1 MYYSSSGDS
10 MSEDND
16 TERHLQ
22 HLADR
27 TMLELERAM
36 LKNEYPALSLPL
48 YEEGMT
54 DEAICGT
61 TLGLAAARVLLHDSE
76 MTSGEL
82 LLVRAFGLWYRSLA
96 LEGKADVVD
105 RMYANA
111 SETADAVDGY
121 RNEFKQYHGPGDE
134 AFSRICA
141 AVKVEMG
148 GGEELYFSSMTS
160 EDLVSEMESYLTT
173 VDDSEGRATYT
184 FEGVPR
190 RLWDEIGR
198 RLVG

>member
-10 MSEDND
+10 MSKDND

-36 LKNEYPALSLPL
+36 LKNEYPVLSLPL

-54 DEAICGT
+54 DEAIRGT

-96 LEGKADVVD
+96 LEGKAGVVD
-105 RMYANA
+105 RMYADVA
-111 SETADAVDGY
+111 QRTDAVDGY
-121 RNEFKQYHGPGDE
+121 IDEFRQYNGPGD
-134 AFSRICA
+134 
-141 AVKVEMG
+141 
-148 GGEELYFSSMTS
+148 
-160 EDLVSEMESYLTT
+160 
-173 VDDSEGRATYT
+173 
-184 FEGVPR
+184 
-190 RLWDEIGR
+190 
-198 RLVG
+198 

>member
-1 MYYSSSGDS
+1 

-27 TMLELERAM
+27 TMLELERTM

-54 DEAICGT
+54 DETIRGT
-61 TLGLAAARVLLHDSE
+61 TLGLAAARALLYDSE
-76 MTSGEL
+76 MTSGEQ

-121 RNEFKQYHGPGDE
+121 IDEFRQYHGPGDE

-141 AVKVEMG
+141 AVKVEMDEG
-148 GGEELYFSSMTS
+148 RELYFSSMTS
-160 EDLVSEMESYLTT
+160 EDLISEMESYRTA
-173 VDDSEGRATYT
+173 VDDSEGRTMCT

-190 RLWDEIGR
+190 QLWNEIGR
-198 RLVG
+198 RLTG

>member
-1 MYYSSSGDS
+1 

-16 TERHLQ
+16 AERHLQ

-27 TMLELERAM
+27 TILELERAI

-54 DEAICGT
+54 DEAIRGT
-61 TLGLAAARVLLHDSE
+61 TLGLAAARVLLHNPE

-96 LEGKADVVD
+96 LEGRAEVVD

-121 RNEFKQYHGPGDE
+121 REEFRQYCGPGDE
-134 AFSRICA
+134 TFSRICA
-141 AVKVEMG
+141 AVKVEMD

-160 EDLVSEMESYLTT
+160 EDLIQEMESYRTA
-173 VDDSEGRATYT
+173 VDDSEGMTVYT

-190 RLWDEIGR
+190 QLWNEIGR

>member
-1 MYYSSSGDS
+1 

-16 TERHLQ
+16 TEKHLQ

-27 TMLELERAM
+27 TLLELERAM

-54 DEAICGT
+54 DETIRGT

-76 MTSGEL
+76 MTPGEQ
-82 LLVRAFGLWYRSLA
+82 LLVKAFELWYRSLA
-96 LEGKADVVD
+96 LEDRAEVVD

-111 SETADAVDGY
+111 SEMADAVDGY
-121 RNEFKQYHGPGDE
+121 IDKFRQYNGPGDE

-141 AVKVEMG
+141 AVKVEMDG
-148 GGEELYFSSMTS
+148 DEELYFSSMTS

-173 VDDSEGRATYT
+173 VDDSEGRATCT

-190 RLWDEIGR
+190 QLWNEIGR
-198 RLVG
+198 RLMG